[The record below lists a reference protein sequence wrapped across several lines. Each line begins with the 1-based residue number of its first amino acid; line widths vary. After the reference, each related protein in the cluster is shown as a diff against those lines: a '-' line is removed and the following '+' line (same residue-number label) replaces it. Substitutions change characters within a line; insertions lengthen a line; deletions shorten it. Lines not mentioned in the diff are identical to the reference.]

1 MPQGESFLA
10 SNFVC
15 SLMNEEQQMMRDQKG
30 EQRNR
35 TIPIR
40 FLDEEEGK
48 SSEAASGN
56 APSDAEG
63 RKPSAEEM
71 GRESS
76 YEDETEMQR
85 RIDRG
90 AEDETEAGRDRSD
103 DSDVAGSIPRNEM
116 PESRED
122 ENKSN
127 PGGSQSASSASAAEG
142 ARTAQATEAGGPATG
157 PIMAELVATRA
168 ELKRVEAERTDLYE
182 RLVRRQAEFDNYRK
196 RVERERGESYNRM
209 LGDVARKL
217 LPVLDNLRRALDA
230 ESSMKATESE
240 EFRHFLNGVELIYKQ
255 LNDLLEGLG
264 VEPVVSVGQPF
275 DPHVHEAVST
285 EQTEEFEPDTVIQEL
300 VRGYRL
306 GDKLLRPA
314 VVKVATR

>member
-1 MPQGESFLA
+1 
-10 SNFVC
+10 
-15 SLMNEEQQMMRDQKG
+15 MMRDQKG
-30 EQRNR
+30 ERKGR
-35 TIPIR
+35 TIPVR
-40 FLDEEEGK
+40 FLDEEEK
-48 SSEAASGN
+48 EARKAANSREG
-56 APSDAEG
+56 SDKEG
-63 RKPSAEEM
+63 EPSAEDL
-71 GRESS
+71 GRASI

-90 AEDETEAGRDRSD
+90 GEDGSEGGRDRAD
-103 DSDVAGSIPRNEM
+103 DSDVAGGPKSGDM
-116 PESRED
+116 PEERED

-127 PGGSQSASSASAAEG
+127 PGGSGTRNASPAPSQPSQSADSPV
-142 ARTAQATEAGGPATG
+142 QATG
-157 PIMAELVATRA
+157 PMMAELVATRS
-168 ELKRVEAERTDLYE
+168 ELKRVEAERADLYE

-196 RVERERGESYNRM
+196 RVERERGETYNRM

-230 ESSMKATESE
+230 EASLKANESE
-240 EFRHFLNGVELIYKQ
+240 EFRHFLSGVELIYKQ
-255 LNDLLEGLG
+255 LNELLEGLG
-264 VEPVVSVGQPF
+264 VEPVAAIGQPF
-275 DPHVHEAVST
+275 DPHVHEAVVT

>member
-1 MPQGESFLA
+1 MI
-10 SNFVC
+10 N
-15 SLMNEEQQMMRDQKG
+15 QKG
-30 EQRNR
+30 EHKGR

-40 FLDEEEGK
+40 FLDEEGEEMSGK
-48 SSEAASGN
+48 AVGRNASSG
-56 APSDAEG
+56 EG
-63 RKPSAEEM
+63 REPSAEDL

-90 AEDETEAGRDRSD
+90 QEDDTQAERERADDADTAGGPPRD
-103 DSDVAGSIPRNEM
+103 EM
-116 PESRED
+116 PEERED
-122 ENKSN
+122 QNKSN
-127 PGGSQSASSASAAEG
+127 PGGGASGSSDSSAKSAA
-142 ARTAQATEAGGPATG
+142 ATPQSPQAAQGGEAPGQKTG
-157 PIMAELVATRA
+157 PLMAELVATRA
-168 ELKRVEAERTDLYE
+168 ELKRVETERAELQE
-182 RLVRRQAEFDNYRK
+182 RLMRRQAEFDNYRK
-196 RVERERGESYNRM
+196 RVERERGETYNRM
-209 LGDVARKL
+209 LGEVARKL

-230 ESSMKATESE
+230 EASMKANESE

-255 LNDLLEGLG
+255 LNDVLEGLG
-264 VEPVVSVGQPF
+264 VEPVAAVGQPF
-275 DPHVHEAVST
+275 DPHLHEAVVT

>member
-1 MPQGESFLA
+1 
-10 SNFVC
+10 
-15 SLMNEEQQMMRDQKG
+15 MNEEQLMMRNQKG
-30 EQRNR
+30 EQMNR

-48 SSEAASGN
+48 SREAASR
-56 APSDAEG
+56 DASSRTEG
-63 RKPSAEEM
+63 REPSAEDI

-90 AEDETEAGRDRSD
+90 AEDETEAGRERAD
-103 DSDVAGSIPRNEM
+103 DSDAAGSAPRNEM

-127 PGGSQSASSASAAEG
+127 PGGGQSASAGNNAEN
-142 ARTAQATEAGGPATG
+142 ARPSQATESASPATG
-157 PIMAELVATRA
+157 PVMAELVATRA
-168 ELKRVEAERTDLYE
+168 ELKRVEAERADLQD
-182 RLVRRQAEFDNYRK
+182 RLMRRQAEFDNYRK

-255 LNDLLEGLG
+255 LNDVLEGFG
-264 VEPVVSVGQPF
+264 VEPVVSLGQPF

>member
-1 MPQGESFLA
+1 
-10 SNFVC
+10 
-15 SLMNEEQQMMRDQKG
+15 MMRNQKG
-30 EQRNR
+30 EPKSR

-40 FLDEEEGK
+40 FPDEENEQGARQAGGMDAM
-48 SSEAASGN
+48 SDEERE
-56 APSDAEG
+56 PSTEDL
-63 RKPSAEEM
+63 

-90 AEDETEAGRDRSD
+90 LEDDTAAGQDRAD
-103 DSDVAGSIPRNEM
+103 DADTAGGPPRNEM
-116 PESRED
+116 PERRED

-127 PGGSQSASSASAAEG
+127 PGGGGAATQSSQG
-142 ARTAQATEAGGPATG
+142 AGGTVQATG
-157 PIMAELVATRA
+157 PMMAELVATRS
-168 ELKRVEAERTDLYE
+168 ELKRVETERAELQE
-182 RLVRRQAEFDNYRK
+182 RLMRRQAEFDNYRK
-196 RVERERGESYNRM
+196 RVERERGETYNRM
-209 LGDVARKL
+209 VGEVARKL

-240 EFRHFLNGVELIYKQ
+240 EFRHFLSGVELIYKQ
-255 LNDLLEGLG
+255 LNDVLEGFG
-264 VEPVVSVGQPF
+264 VEPVAAVGQPF
-275 DPHVHEAVST
+275 DPHVHEAVVT
-285 EQTEEFEPDTVIQEL
+285 EQTEDFEPDTVIQEL

>member
-1 MPQGESFLA
+1 
-10 SNFVC
+10 
-15 SLMNEEQQMMRDQKG
+15 MMRNQKG
-30 EQRNR
+30 EHKGR

-40 FLDEEEGK
+40 FLDEEDERR
-48 SSEAASGN
+48 SREAASQME
-56 APSDAEG
+56 ASDDE
-63 RKPSAEEM
+63 RDPSAGDL

-90 AEDETEAGRDRSD
+90 GEDDTEEGRERAD
-103 DSDVAGSIPRNEM
+103 DSDVAGGPPRDEM
-116 PESRED
+116 PEQRED
-122 ENKSN
+122 QNKSN
-127 PGGSQSASSASAAEG
+127 PGGGAQGQSAAGTAASQSAQGFETTS
-142 ARTAQATEAGGPATG
+142 PVTG
-157 PIMAELVATRA
+157 PMMAELVATRA
-168 ELKRVEAERTDLYE
+168 ELKRVEAERADLHE

-196 RVERERGESYNRM
+196 RVERERGETYNRM

-230 ESSMKATESE
+230 EASMKANESE
-240 EFRHFLNGVELIYKQ
+240 EFKHFLNGVELIYKQ
-255 LNDLLEGLG
+255 LNDVLEGLG
-264 VEPVVSVGQPF
+264 VEPVAAVGQPF
-275 DPHVHEAVST
+275 DPHVHEAVVT

>member
-1 MPQGESFLA
+1 
-10 SNFVC
+10 
-15 SLMNEEQQMMRDQKG
+15 MMRNQKG
-30 EQRNR
+30 EHKSR
-35 TIPIR
+35 TIPVR
-40 FLDEEEGK
+40 FLDEEDEKGAR
-48 SSEAASGN
+48 EAAGRDDASDGGREV
-56 APSDAEG
+56 DAEDL
-63 RKPSAEEM
+63 

-90 AEDETEAGRDRSD
+90 GEDDTEAGRERAD
-103 DSDVAGSIPRNEM
+103 DSDVAGSQPRHEM
-116 PESRED
+116 PEERED
-122 ENKSN
+122 QNKSN
-127 PGGSQSASSASAAEG
+127 PGGSGSGQSAAGSNVS
-142 ARTAQATEAGGPATG
+142 QATQGAEPAGQATG
-157 PIMAELVATRA
+157 PLMAELVATRS
-168 ELKRVEAERTDLYE
+168 ELKRVEAERADLHE
-182 RLVRRQAEFDNYRK
+182 RLMRRQAEFDNYRK
-196 RVERERGESYNRM
+196 RVERERGETYNRM

-230 ESSMKATESE
+230 EASMKANESE

-255 LNDLLEGLG
+255 LNDVLEGLG
-264 VEPVVSVGQPF
+264 VEAVVAVGQPF
-275 DPHVHEAVST
+275 DPHVHEAVVT